1 MRTLPS
7 IPMRRSQQGVILFIA
22 LIVLVAMSLAG
33 VALMRSVDTNVM
45 IAGNLAFRQG
55 ATLAGDAAFEDPDPA
70 KGARAWL
77 LAPANKPLLDVDQS
91 VSWYWANWQ
100 TGVNVLSD
108 ALWQDPTKSKD
119 LGEDPNNGNRVRY
132 MIHRMC
138 EFAGDQNAPT
148 ANCVKVPSAAISV
161 STKGA
166 VGYGTQALPGTSATY
181 YRVTVRI
188 DGPRNTVSYV
198 QAMLN

>member
-1 MRTLPS
+1 MANLPS
-7 IPMRRSQQGVILFIA
+7 ISMRRSQRGVILFIA

-55 ATLAGDAAFEDPDPA
+55 ATLAGDRAFEDPVA
-70 KGARAWL
+70 GARTWL

-91 VSWYWANWQ
+91 VSYYWANWQ
-100 TGVNVLSD
+100 TNVNVLAD
-108 ALWQDPTKSKD
+108 ALWQDATKSKD
-119 LGEDPNNGNRVRY
+119 LGQDANGNRIRY

-138 EFAGDQNAPT
+138 EFAGDQNAPN
-148 ANCVKVPSAAISV
+148 ANCVKVPSAATTAG
-161 STKGA
+161 TKGA
-166 VGYGTQALPGTSATY
+166 ISYQTQALPGTSATY